1 MNYKIE
7 FMYRKG
13 EKLDTNTLDVK
24 TRHNPFEIATV
35 NRLQNHIK
43 KLKNYE
49 QVFITHVA
57 EI

>member
-1 MNYKIE
+1 
-7 FMYRKG
+7 MYRKG